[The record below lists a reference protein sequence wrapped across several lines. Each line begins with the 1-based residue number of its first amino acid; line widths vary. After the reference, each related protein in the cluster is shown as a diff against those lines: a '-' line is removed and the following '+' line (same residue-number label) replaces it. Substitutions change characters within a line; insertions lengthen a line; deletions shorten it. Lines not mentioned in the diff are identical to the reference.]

1 MLTCAYLLCRDGD
14 GILVRVCIR
23 VANGIAAAIC
33 GLRALR
39 RAALTARA
47 HVGVGVGVGVTV
59 SVYFAAFTAIAFLI
73 FVVVVFAVL
82 IGVAV
87 VVVCA
92 FILDTAF
99 FALGVASIE

>member
-23 VANGIAAAIC
+23 VANGVAAAIC

-47 HVGVGVGVGVTV
+47 HVGFGVGIGV